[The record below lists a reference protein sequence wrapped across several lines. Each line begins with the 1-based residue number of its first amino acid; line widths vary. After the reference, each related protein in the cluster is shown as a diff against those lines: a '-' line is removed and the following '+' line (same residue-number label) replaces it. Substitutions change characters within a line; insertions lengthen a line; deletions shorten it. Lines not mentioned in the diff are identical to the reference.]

1 METTSSDDIA
11 VPAFCVR
18 LERLDILVAAAL
30 IERARLF
37 LGPDSGLTHV
47 AAALG
52 VPTVALYGPTN
63 PVKWGP
69 WPRGHAPDA
78 NPWRRCGSQ
87 HSGNVILL
95 QGAGACVPCH
105 LEGCE
110 RHVGSYS
117 DCLQQLPVR
126 QVIAAAVRLM
136 GTG

>member
-52 VPTVALYGPTN
+52 VPTVSIHLGYPAASCRALG
-63 PVKWGP
+63 
-69 WPRGHAPDA
+69 D
-78 NPWRRCGSQ
+78 S
-87 HSGNVILL
+87 
-95 QGAGACVPCH
+95 
-105 LEGCE
+105 
-110 RHVGSYS
+110 
-117 DCLQQLPVR
+117 VR
-126 QVIAAAVRLM
+126 LVAQAAVRA
-136 GTG
+136 